1 MINKPLT
8 IMNKSYDSIIGSLII
23 NLSDLREFV
32 EEHEPSKVAQ
42 VREIQEKFEIL
53 DYYMAY
59 GEEPE
64 PLMTRGVIAGVDF
77 TESLTL
83 LEDI

>member
-1 MINKPLT
+1 MT
-8 IMNKSYDSIIGSLII
+8 RTYDSIIGDLIW
-23 NLSDLREFV
+23 NLGELREFV
-32 EEHEPSKVAQ
+32 EEHESSKVAE
-42 VREIQEKFEIL
+42 VREIQERIELL

-77 TESLTL
+77 TESLDILETL
-83 LEDI
+83 

>member
-1 MINKPLT
+1 
-8 IMNKSYDSIIGSLII
+8 MNKSYDSIIGSLIQ

-32 EEHEPSKVAQ
+32 EEHEPSKVKAIDA
-42 VREIQEKFEIL
+42 IQYLFDNL

-64 PLMTRGVIAGVDF
+64 NN
-77 TESLTL
+77 
-83 LEDI
+83 

>member
-1 MINKPLT
+1 MT
-8 IMNKSYDSIIGSLII
+8 KSYDSIIGSLIT
-23 NLSDLREFV
+23 NLSDLRQLV

-42 VREIQEKFEIL
+42 VRELQQKLETL

-64 PLMTRGVIAGVDF
+64 PLMTRGVIVGVDF
-77 TESLTL
+77 TDSLEILETL
-83 LEDI
+83 

>member
-1 MINKPLT
+1 MT
-8 IMNKSYDSIIGSLII
+8 KSYDSIIGNLIWT
-23 NLSDLREFV
+23 LGELREFV
-32 EEHEPSKVAQ
+32 EENVPSKASQ
-42 VREIQEKFEIL
+42 VKELQEKLEIL

-77 TESLTL
+77 TDSLEILETL
-83 LEDI
+83 

>member
-1 MINKPLT
+1 MT
-8 IMNKSYDSIIGSLII
+8 KSYDSIIGSLIT
-23 NLSDLREFV
+23 NLSDLRQLV

-42 VREIQEKFEIL
+42 VRELQEKLETL

-64 PLMTRGVIAGVDF
+64 PLMTRGVIVGVDF
-77 TESLTL
+77 TDSLEILETL
-83 LEDI
+83 